1 MHERLEKLLLS
12 LCIDAWPGILHHQS
26 YIFII
31 QIEFNEDSP
40 ALWRVFDGVTDEVIE
55 EPVKEETP
63 KTVET
68 PKKRGSK
75 KAKTVAEKE
84 AATEEI
90 TEVNE

>member
-1 MHERLEKLLLS
+1 MAKKFNQAIKIKYKDCTDIRMAS
-12 LCIDAWPGILHHQS
+12 AIIDTVQES
-26 YIFII
+26 
-31 QIEFNEDSP
+31 
-40 ALWRVFDGVTDEVIE
+40 TDLAVE

-75 KAKTVAEKE
+75 KAKAVVEKE
-84 AATEEI
+84 ATTEEI

>member
-1 MHERLEKLLLS
+1 MAKKFNQAIKIKYKDCTDIRMAS
-12 LCIDAWPGILHHQS
+12 AIIDTVQES
-26 YIFII
+26 
-31 QIEFNEDSP
+31 
-40 ALWRVFDGVTDEVIE
+40 TDLAVE

>member
-1 MHERLEKLLLS
+1 MAKKFNQAIKIKYKDCTDIRMAS
-12 LCIDAWPGILHHQS
+12 AIIDTVQES
-26 YIFII
+26 
-31 QIEFNEDSP
+31 
-40 ALWRVFDGVTDEVIE
+40 TDLAVE

-75 KAKTVAEKE
+75 KAKTVVEKG
-84 AATEEI
+84 ATTEEI